1 MKIEANLPSG
11 VTSTA
16 APFSAAAL
24 SKSFGS
30 RRVLDGLNLVL
41 ESGETVGLLGS
52 NGSGKTT
59 FLKMLLGLLPADG
72 GRSSIAGEPSLTLS
86 PAVRSRIGYVPQTPN
101 QFPWLN
107 GRAMLKY
114 IAAFYPTFEWDYANE
129 LLERWKVSLRTPIA
143 LLSPGQQQ
151 RLSIVRALAPRPDL
165 LILDEP
171 IAALDPVTRLAVID
185 ELLNEHRIRRIS
197 IIFSSHIT
205 GDLERLCRRFV
216 VLARGAISFDGS
228 TEYCR
233 SLAKIDVAG
242 DEGELKAIDWSAFQH
257 VRKPQ
262 EGQRVLISQRHQA
275 AELLAPMSKTLMVT
289 IQNDDLESVLSEWM
303 Q

>member
-1 MKIEANLPSG
+1 MNANALNPEDAQNG
-11 VTSTA
+11 PA
-16 APFSAAAL
+16 AFSAAAL
-24 SKSFGS
+24 SKSFGR
-30 RRVLDGLNLVL
+30 RRVLDGLNLEL
-41 ESGETVGLLGS
+41 APGETVGLLGS

-72 GRSSIAGEPSLTLS
+72 GRSSIAGEPSQALS
-86 PAVRSRIGYVPQTPN
+86 AAVRARIGYVPQTPN

-114 IAAFYPTFEWDYANE
+114 IAAFYPRFEWDYANK
-129 LLERWKVSLRTPIA
+129 LLERWKVSLKTPIA

-165 LILDEP
+165 VILDEP
-171 IAALDPVTRLAVID
+171 IAALDPATRLAVID
-185 ELLNEHRIRRIS
+185 ELSNEHRARRIS

-205 GDLERLCRRFV
+205 GDLERLCNRFV
-216 VLARGAISFDGS
+216 VLAHGTISFDAS
-228 TEYCR
+228 TEFCQ
-233 SLAKIDVAG
+233 SLVKIDIAG
-242 DEGELKAIDWSAFQH
+242 DERALNALDWNAFRLL
-257 VRKPQ
+257 RKPQ
-262 EGQRVLISQRHQA
+262 DGQRVLIAERHRT
-275 AELLAPMSKTLMVT
+275 AELLAPMPKTLSVT